1 MRLGVRWQGYFGDKW
16 SANAEYSH
24 IFEQNKVSS
33 STIAIKPAY
42 RDDNGELILGDN
54 DRPMYYYHPENPLT
68 MQARTITENVTKGY
82 NLLNLGL
89 DYHNHWGNLDYTLSL
104 RANNVLDE
112 KVYIHNSFL
121 PFVPQMGR
129 NFSLSATVKF

>member
-1 MRLGVRWQGYFGDKW
+1 M
-16 SANAEYSH
+16 A
-24 IFEQNKVSS
+24 
-33 STIAIKPAY
+33 
-42 RDDNGELILGDN
+42 
-54 DRPMYYYHPENPLT
+54 
-68 MQARTITENVTKGY
+68 
-82 NLLNLGL
+82 L
-89 DYHNHWGNLDYTLSL
+89 DHHNHWGNLDYTLSL